1 MVLGYT
7 RPGHRQVHNFELQK
21 VTQNLLQESNTES
34 GALLGRV
41 GGLYG
46 RRQFGFDVA
55 SHTHWMTGWMRSP
68 SRKGQRVQPSL
79 VPDRFWEADASQKAG
94 NSGGGRR
101 LSGPTAPRSK
111 APDPSYVYVVFRS
124 QRHTG

>member
-55 SHTHWMTGWMRSP
+55 SHTLDDGVDALTVAEGATRSA
-68 SRKGQRVQPSL
+68 K
-79 VPDRFWEADASQKAG
+79 
-94 NSGGGRR
+94 
-101 LSGPTAPRSK
+101 SGP
-111 APDPSYVYVVFRS
+111 
-124 QRHTG
+124 